1 MSRRLATI
9 LSLDVVGYS
18 RLMQHDPSGLLR
30 QLNKLFQSIVVP
42 NIKLNKGRVV
52 KLLGDGALIEFSSAY
67 DGLYC
72 ASKIQNEIRSAD
84 PPVEHNGQPILLRAG
99 LHAGD
104 VISKGEDV
112 FGDGVNIAARLQ
124 AEAEAG
130 GVLLSS
136 VVAQLAGGDLPFR
149 LRREGSR
156 KLKNIAYP
164 IDTLS
169 IDMSDEEVRSGRQSR
184 AQSLEINFCRSA
196 NGNNLAWTALGEGS
210 PVVKTPNWISHLEL
224 EWRHPGHAHLFESIA
239 ARHRFVYFDA
249 RGNGLSD
256 WEVENLTFDMM
267 VDDLEAVFD
276 AAGIERAPIL
286 AVSQGCAIA
295 AAFAARLPERVSGI
309 VMMGGYPV
317 GRAKRNS
324 QKDRKQAKALRAM
337 LGVSW
342 EDDSPSL
349 RDLIADTIVPQASQ
363 EDRRRFAEDMR
374 KMINPKTLEVYR
386 KALDDIDVTHLLPKV
401 SAPCLIFHGNRDRM
415 QPIEQGRA
423 MAAGIP
429 KAKFVTLDTNNHLL
443 TENDSCWPLFERE
456 MHAFLDTLA

>member
-18 RLMQHDPSGLLR
+18 SLMQHDPSGLLR
-30 QLNKLFQSIVVP
+30 RLNEIFQSFVLP
-42 NIKLNKGRVV
+42 NIKLNNGRVV

-67 DGLYC
+67 DGLCC
-72 ASKIQNEIRSAD
+72 ASRIQNEIRTAD
-84 PPVEHNGQPILLRAG
+84 PQIEHDGQPILLRAG

-104 VISKGEDV
+104 VISEGEDV

-124 AEAEAG
+124 SEAEAG

-164 IDTLS
+164 IDTFS
-169 IDMSDEEVRSGRQSR
+169 IDMSDQQIRKERHHR
-184 AQSLEINFCRSA
+184 AQSLEINFCRAA
-196 NGNNLAWTALGEGS
+196 NAKNLAWTALGDGP

-224 EWRHPGHAHLFESIA
+224 EWRHPGHAHLFGSIA
-239 ARHRFVYFDA
+239 ERHRFVYFDA

-256 WEVENLTFDMM
+256 WEIGNINFDMM

-276 AAGIERAPIL
+276 AAGVERAPIL
-286 AVSQGCAIA
+286 AISQGCAIA
-295 AAFAARLPERVSGI
+295 VAFAARSPERVSGI
-309 VMMGGYPV
+309 VMMGSYPL
-317 GRAKRNS
+317 GRGKRES
-324 QKDRKQAKALRAM
+324 QKDRKQAKALQGM
-337 LGVSW
+337 LGASW

-349 RDLIADTIVPQASQ
+349 RDLIADMIVPQASQ
-363 EDRRRFAEDMR
+363 EDRRQFAEDMR
-374 KMINPKTLEVYR
+374 EMIHPKTLEAYR

-401 SAPCLIFHGNRDRM
+401 LAPCLIFHGNRDRM
-415 QPIEQGRA
+415 QPIEQGRK

-429 KAKFVTLDTNNHLL
+429 NSKFISLDTNNHVL
-443 TENDSCWPLFERE
+443 TENDPCWPLFERE
-456 MHAFLDTLA
+456 MHTFLDKLA